1 MGLSLVTGPSTYP
14 VTADEAKLHCR
25 IDGTDEN
32 TLVDDL
38 IAAATDYVEQYTGRA
53 IVSQTWKVTQDA
65 FSDAIMLPKG
75 NIQSVTHVKYYDTA
89 GDLQTVS
96 SDDYTLDD
104 ANDPAWV
111 VINSDKSWPDTM
123 TGVNVVQVTYVAG
136 YATVPTSV
144 KRAILLLINQWYENR
159 SAATEVNMSAMPN
172 AVEALLANYRSYAS
186 S

>member
-65 FSDAIMLPKG
+65 AIWTERCCPKRFR
-75 NIQSVTHVKYYDTA
+75 
-89 GDLQTVS
+89 
-96 SDDYTLDD
+96 
-104 ANDPAWV
+104 P
-111 VINSDKSWPDTM
+111 
-123 TGVNVVQVTYVAG
+123 VNVCE
-136 YATVPTSV
+136 S
-144 KRAILLLINQWYENR
+144 KK
-159 SAATEVNMSAMPN
+159 
-172 AVEALLANYRSYAS
+172 
-186 S
+186 